1 MKKKS
6 QVILHIV
13 IRFLICF
20 FVVMAIY
27 KEQCNEDY
35 IRFHVIANSD
45 SPSDQAL
52 KLKVRD
58 RLLDELGEEF
68 YSVDSMMQGRQK
80 IKNKLPEIREIVLQE
95 IAGNQMSYPV
105 AVQFGRFTFPT
116 KAYGKLVLPA
126 GDYEALR
133 VVIGQGKGS
142 NWWCVMFPPLCFVD
156 ITHGVASEPEQ
167 QIQNTDVKTEQEI
180 DLQNQGEYQEQI
192 EYKWKMAEWWQESKP
207 KMTKI
212 FSFLGIVDDT

>member
-1 MKKKS
+1 MEKKQ
-6 QVILHIV
+6 QVVYIV
-13 IRFLICF
+13 IGLLICF
-20 FVVMAIY
+20 FVVMGIY
-27 KEQCNEDY
+27 KEPYHKDY

-45 SPSDQAL
+45 SPLDQAL

-68 YSVDSMMQGRQK
+68 YSVDSAVQGRQK
-80 IKNKLPEIREIVLQE
+80 IRGKLPEIRDIVLQE
-95 IAGNQMSYPV
+95 IARNQMSYPV
-105 AVQFGRFTFPT
+105 AVQFGRFIFPT

-126 GDYEALR
+126 GEYEALR

-156 ITHGVASEPEQ
+156 ITHGVASEPAQQTQNADTKMEQ
-167 QIQNTDVKTEQEI
+167 KI
-180 DLQNQGEYQEQI
+180 DLQNQDEYEEEM

-207 KMTKI
+207 RMIRI
-212 FSFLGIVDDT
+212 FSFLGIIDDT